1 MQSTSRGKFVATNE
15 WGGYVMLTSETAA
28 NHNFGGIWT
37 LLKLEVLQS
46 YLSFFT
52 TALKNQGFKLV
63 YIDAFAG
70 SGSCTVTLSDEE
82 TTVDGSASIALETSP
97 QFHELLFI
105 EKDSERFEALSTLA
119 TSHPNRKI
127 TLRRGDANQILP
139 EWMAW
144 REWHDTRGVLFLDP
158 YGMSTEWS
166 LLKQISETK
175 AIDLWYLFPLSAFFR
190 QAAIDFRRIDESKA
204 AALTKMVGTADWH
217 SALYSTSPQAGL
229 FDEEP
234 SMQRHADTDAILDFV
249 TKRLKTVFPHVEKP
263 WVLRQDKNR
272 GAPLF
277 ALYFAVSNP
286 DPKAIGLAQK
296 VAQHILGKAKS
307 CT

>member
-1 MQSTSRGKFVATNE
+1 
-15 WGGYVMLTSETAA
+15 MLVSKQVV
-28 NHNFGGIWT
+28 NHSFGGIWT
-37 LLKLEVLQS
+37 LLKLEVLQN

-70 SGSCTVTLSDEE
+70 SGSCTVTLSSDEDA
-82 TTVDGSASIALETSP
+82 TVDGSASIALGASP
-97 QFHELLFI
+97 QFHELFFI
-105 EKDSERFEALSTLA
+105 EKDSERFEALSMLA
-119 TSHPNRKI
+119 ASYPNRKI
-127 TLRRGDANQILP
+127 TLKQGDANQVLP
-139 EWMAW
+139 DWMGW
-144 REWHDTRGVLFLDP
+144 RDWHDTRGVLFLDP

-166 LLKQISETK
+166 LLEQIAATK

-190 QAAIDFRRIDESKA
+190 QAAIDFRQIDDSKA

-229 FDEEP
+229 FDDEP
-234 SMQRHADTDAILDFV
+234 KMQRHADTDAILEFV
-249 TKRLKTVFPHVEKP
+249 TQRLRTLFPHVEKP
-263 WVLRQDKNR
+263 LVLRQDKNR

-286 DPKAIGLAQK
+286 DTKAIGLARK
-296 VAQHILGKAKS
+296 VAQHILGKAQR
-307 CT
+307 TT